1 MSGLNAYLKNL
12 VTVLGVGAAFAAI
25 PLFAQ
30 LASLE
35 PPWPPAIGTVS
46 AALVLLASLFA
57 WEWARHGRLGNRRRL
72 FLVAAVLTLGGL
84 FAYLLLYSFF
94 VEPVPG
100 AKLRV
105 VRGFV
110 CTADAQR
117 VYQQA
122 CPDLP
127 RDALRDAEWE
137 VLALWTRSSVTWARL
152 GLTATWLVFTS
163 GLIAAVGAII
173 AGRQLAARPG
183 QKPRRPR
190 RRTPGPAAGP

>member
-1 MSGLNAYLKNL
+1 MLNAYLKNL
-12 VTVLGVGAAFAAI
+12 VTVLGVGAGFAAI

-46 AALVLLASLFA
+46 AALVLLASLGA
-57 WEWARHGRLGNRRRL
+57 WEWARQGRLASRRRL
-72 FLVAAVLTLGGL
+72 FLAAVVLTLGGL
-84 FAYLLLYSFF
+84 IAYMWLYSSF

-110 CTADAQR
+110 CTAEAQQL
-117 VYQQA
+117 YGQA

-127 RDALRDAEWE
+127 RDALRGAEWE
-137 VLALWTRSSVTWARL
+137 ALALWTRDSVTGARL
-152 GLTATWLVFTS
+152 GLVVSWLVFTS

-173 AGRQLAARPG
+173 AGRKIGAGAAPKR
-183 QKPRRPR
+183 KRK
-190 RRTPGPAAGP
+190 RTAKAAA